1 MMSMEGV
8 SMPEP
13 EPTDGAK
20 MEHDRLRRELEK
32 ATTIGGETADAA
44 RAVLKVLSPHMLLE
58 EEFAI
63 PPLRLL
69 PRLARGEFTSDME
82 RIIPKSEMMKAELP
96 RMLNEHALIVDA
108 LRGLLQAALK
118 ERHEGYATFAQKLIF
133 HAQQEEEFFYPASIL
148 VGEYVKLKLGRS

>member
-1 MMSMEGV
+1 MMSREGV
-8 SMPEP
+8 SMAEP
-13 EPTDGAK
+13 EQTDGAK

-32 ATTIGGETADAA
+32 ATTIGGETAEAA

-148 VGEYVKLKLGRS
+148 VGEYLKLKLGRS

>member
-13 EPTDGAK
+13 EPADGAK

-118 ERHEGYATFAQKLIF
+118 ERHEGYATFAQKLNF